1 MRLRVLAFRAR
12 SNKNQS
18 FLLSRSSSILLL
30 PTLETRDT
38 IKETLDSLATRSE
51 LFDDLIIS
59 VNGLSSDDVR
69 SVVEGSGLTCRR
81 RIHLLCTRQL
91 ISAVLHF
98 QFICKYISSVFTEE
112 SLVFL
117 MADDDLIPSSFPL
130 GDYLDACSVHRTIT
144 VGMGNLVTFA
154 DQQGPLIDIE
164 QHLLP
169 GERIAGLEFLRRN
182 RQGHL
187 CTNMSS
193 MVVPCRVLCD
203 SIDFMARWGSA
214 GRRFEYIL
222 ATHHSVAALFSPS
235 APSAMI
241 RQHSQQEG
249 RILSL
254 DSMRRD
260 ELIYIAW
267 VWLNQPSTRP
277 WCDLRNKYGFTL
289 LRFVRIAFSLVKFT
303 LQEWFRFGEPS

>member
-1 MRLRVLAFRAR
+1 M
-12 SNKNQS
+12 SNISQS
-18 FLLSRSSSILLL
+18 SLLKCAGSILLL

-38 IKETLDSLATRSE
+38 IKETLDSLTCRRE
-51 LFDDLIIS
+51 LFDDVIIS

-69 SVVEGSGLTCRR
+69 GIIEGSGLTCRAS
-81 RIHLLCTRQL
+81 IHLLCTRRVL
-91 ISAVLHF
+91 PPVLHL
-98 QFICKYISSVFTEE
+98 QFICKYTRSVFARE
-112 SLVFL
+112 SLIFL
-117 MADDDLIPSSFPL
+117 LADDDLIPSSFSIN
-130 GDYLDACSVHRTIT
+130 DYLDSCSDNLTIT
-144 VGMGNLVTFA
+144 VGLGNLVAF
-154 DQQGPLIDIE
+154 DNQQVRLTDLE

-169 GERIAGLEFLRRN
+169 GERIASLEFLRRN

-193 MVVPCRVLCD
+193 MVVPCFVLFECV
-203 SIDFMARWGSA
+203 DFMVRWGSA

-222 ATHHSVAALFSPS
+222 STHHSVAALFSPS

-249 RILSL
+249 RTLSL
-254 DSMRRD
+254 VSMRRD

-277 WCDLRNKYGFTL
+277 WNDLGNKYGFTL
-289 LRFVRIAFSLVKFT
+289 FRFVREAFLLVKLSLQDWLRFV
-303 LQEWFRFGEPS
+303 EPS

>member
-1 MRLRVLAFRAR
+1 V
-12 SNKNQS
+12 SNNYQS
-18 FLLSRSSSILLL
+18 SLLSRSSSILLL

-59 VNGLSSDDVR
+59 VNGLSSGDTRGVIE
-69 SVVEGSGLTCRR
+69 SSGLTSRS
-81 RIHLLCTRQL
+81 RIHLLCTRKV
-91 ISAVLHF
+91 ISAVMHL
-98 QFICKYISSVFTEE
+98 QSICKYIHSVFADE

-117 MADDDLIPSSFPL
+117 LADDDLIPSTFPL
-130 GDYLDACSVHRTIT
+130 GDYLDACSARRPVT
-144 VGMGNLVTFA
+144 VGMGNLVAFVG
-154 DQQGPLIDIE
+154 QQGPVIDKE

-169 GERIAGLEFLRRN
+169 GERIASLEFLRRN

-187 CTNMSS
+187 STNMSS
-193 MVVPCRVLCD
+193 MVVPCRVLCE

-222 ATHHSVAALFSPS
+222 ATHHSVAALYSPS
-235 APSAMI
+235 SPSAMI

-249 RILSL
+249 RTLSL
-254 DSMRRD
+254 ASMRRD

-277 WCDLRNKYGFTL
+277 WCDLRNKYNFTL
-289 LRFVRIAFSLVKFT
+289 LRFVRIAFSLVKLS
-303 LQEWFRFGEPS
+303 LQEWLRFGEPS